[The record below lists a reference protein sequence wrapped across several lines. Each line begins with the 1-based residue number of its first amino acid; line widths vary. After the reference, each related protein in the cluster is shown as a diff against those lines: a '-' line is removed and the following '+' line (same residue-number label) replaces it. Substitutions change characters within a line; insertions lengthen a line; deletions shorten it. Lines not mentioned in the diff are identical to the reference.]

1 MNEHNIYKISFVSLC
16 TIVRREWLRMIRISG
31 QVFLPPVM
39 TMSLYFLI
47 FGTLI
52 GQRIGLVHGIP
63 YPQYIAPGLIVMT
76 IINNAYSNVSS
87 SLFSNRFQK
96 SIEELLVSPTPNCII
111 LFGYVLGGI
120 IRSVVVAILVTI
132 VSLFFIKLK
141 LYSIGLIS
149 ITTLLV
155 STLFALAGFTNAMLA
170 RTFDDISIIPTF
182 ILTPLTYL
190 GGIFYSTNM
199 LAPTW
204 QNISHYNPIFHIV
217 NAFRYAM
224 LGISDTDNM
233 VALAFIASMVVFLMM
248 LNLAM
253 LARGIGLKE

>member
-1 MNEHNIYKISFVSLC
+1 MDDLNIYKISFVSLC

-31 QVFLPPVM
+31 QVFLPPVI

-52 GQRIGLVHGIP
+52 GQRIGLVYGIP

-96 SIEELLVSPTPNCII
+96 SIEELLVSPTPNAII
-111 LFGYVLGGI
+111 LLGYILGGVV
-120 IRSVVVAILVTI
+120 RSVVVAILVTI
-132 VSLFFIKLK
+132 VSLFFINLHI
-141 LYSIGLIS
+141 YSIGLVCL
-149 ITTLLV
+149 TTLLV
-155 STLFALAGFTNAMLA
+155 SSLFALAGFTNAMLA

-199 LAPTW
+199 LSPTW
-204 QNISHYNPIFHIV
+204 QSISHYNPIFHIV
-217 NAFRYAM
+217 NAFRYSM
-224 LGISDTDNM
+224 LGISDTNIM
-233 VALAFIASMVVFLMM
+233 VALVFIGSMVLGLVT
-248 LNLAM
+248 LNLV
-253 LARGIGLKE
+253 LLERGVGLKE